1 MNQFKSKSSSACVC
15 LWIHLLLSIVCGTK
29 VRNLSNDELKRILS
43 YVPAVARS
51 VSTHW
56 KDNVEAISQHDIHSL
71 TTKLCDNADLSNET
85 ALNYSTQIRTI
96 METNH
101 HNFAFRKRFGA
112 ALPSILT
119 HINSKHLSP
128 QNTRS
133 LLDALN
139 IDLSQITQMLQT
151 FIRYFHRQSFGF
163 YGCQIRDSSLM
174 IAALYLD
181 QRHFISDP
189 FDTGN
194 IILGLLYHA
203 ALYKTFMQFY
213 PFGNATN
220 TILWNSITIQS
231 IPSQIIKQFN
241 GSGPY
246 DTPELFAYL
255 RAGTYPDIMES
266 LFWTEFV
273 LVLMDVDEGPHG
285 IKFRSNRD
293 FVPSRQRQ
301 VKMIIDIMSYYHD
314 NDAETF
320 DRLCSSLAT
329 IFFHPEVIIDIAL
342 IDGMDPQFTSVV
354 FDKLCSLRTDW
365 KRMSMGGMS
374 TSELSSDRYHNY
386 HCSFLGGIFIQFFG
400 FCGLILT
407 LLVIV
412 HAFAGFM
419 SVGYVVTITVAW
431 FIPQILGIFDKDLKL
446 NFAHNVKQA
455 IIDVCPG
462 RPVLAV
468 VFISVVLF
476 VLWSFLFYYPL
487 FLVPF

>member
-15 LWIHLLLSIVCGTK
+15 LWIHLLLSIVCGTGL
-29 VRNLSNDELKRILS
+29 RNVSNDELKRILS

-56 KDNVEAISQHDIHSL
+56 KDNVETISQRDVHSL
-71 TTKLCDNADLSNET
+71 TTMLCDNADLSNET

-96 METNH
+96 MKTNH

-119 HINSKHLSP
+119 HINSKHLSS

-139 IDLSQITQMLQT
+139 IDLSQITQMMQP
-151 FIRYFHRQSFGF
+151 FFRQPFYFSGRQITQMRNS
-163 YGCQIRDSSLM
+163 SSLM
-174 IAALYLD
+174 IAGLYLD
-181 QRHFISDP
+181 LHPFLSGP
-189 FDTGN
+189 FDTEN

-203 ALYKTFMQFY
+203 ALYKTFMR
-213 PFGNATN
+213 NATN
-220 TILWNSITIQS
+220 TILWDSTTIQS
-231 IPSQIIKQFN
+231 IPNQIIKQFN

-293 FVPSRQRQ
+293 FLPSRQRQ
-301 VKMIIDIMSYYHD
+301 IQIIIYIMSYYHD
-314 NDAETF
+314 NDAEIF
-320 DRLCSSLAT
+320 DRLCSSFST
-329 IFFHPEVIIDIAL
+329 IFFHPEVIRDIAK
-342 IDGMDPQFTSVV
+342 IDGMDPQFRSVV

-365 KRMSMGGMS
+365 KRMSMGDMS
-374 TSELSSDRYHNY
+374 NGSNGFHNY

-407 LLVIV
+407 LLIIV
-412 HAFAGFM
+412 HAFAGVM

-446 NFAHNVKQA
+446 NFAHNVKPSRYNVKQA

>member
-1 MNQFKSKSSSACVC
+1 
-15 LWIHLLLSIVCGTK
+15 
-29 VRNLSNDELKRILS
+29 
-43 YVPAVARS
+43 
-51 VSTHW
+51 
-56 KDNVEAISQHDIHSL
+56 
-71 TTKLCDNADLSNET
+71 
-85 ALNYSTQIRTI
+85 

-119 HINSKHLSP
+119 HINSKHLSS

-139 IDLSQITQMLQT
+139 IDLSQITQMLQP
-151 FIRYFHRQSFGF
+151 FIRHSHTQSFCF

-181 QRHFISDP
+181 QSHFISGP
-189 FDTGN
+189 FDTEN

-203 ALYKTFMQFY
+203 ALYKTFMR
-213 PFGNATN
+213 NATN
-220 TILWNSITIQS
+220 TILWNSTTIQN
-231 IPSQIIKQFN
+231 IPNQIIKQFN

-285 IKFRSNRD
+285 IKFRLNRD
-293 FVPSRQRQ
+293 FLPYYHERQDQ
-301 VKMIIDIMSYYHD
+301 IMTMMIGLLSYYHD
-314 NDAETF
+314 NDAKTF

-329 IFFHPEVIIDIAL
+329 IFFHPKVIRDIAE
-342 IDGMDPQFTSVV
+342 IDGMDPQFRSVV
-354 FDKLCSLRTDW
+354 FDKLFSLRTDW
-365 KRMSMGGMS
+365 KRMSIWEM
-374 TSELSSDRYHNY
+374 SDRDQNY
-386 HCSFLGGIFIQFFG
+386 HCSYRGGIFIKFFG
-400 FCGLILT
+400 FCGLVLT

-412 HAFAGFM
+412 YAFLFCGL
-419 SVGYVVTITVAW
+419 AW
-431 FIPQILGIFDKDLKL
+431 ALLVIVSILTGACIFHKDMRL
-446 NFAHNVKQA
+446 NFAQDVKQVF
-455 IIDVCPG
+455 IDVCPG

>member
-15 LWIHLLLSIVCGTK
+15 LWIHLLLSIVCGTGL
-29 VRNLSNDELKRILS
+29 RNVSNDELKRILS

-56 KDNVEAISQHDIHSL
+56 KDNVETISQRDVHSL
-71 TTKLCDNADLSNET
+71 TTMLCDNADLSNET

-119 HINSKHLSP
+119 HINSKHLSS

-139 IDLSQITQMLQT
+139 IDLSQITQMMQP
-151 FIRYFHRQSFGF
+151 FFRQPFYFSGRQITQMRNS
-163 YGCQIRDSSLM
+163 SSLM
-174 IAALYLD
+174 IAGLYLD
-181 QRHFISDP
+181 LHPFLSGP
-189 FDTGN
+189 FDTEN

-220 TILWNSITIQS
+220 TILWDSITIQS

-246 DTPELFAYL
+246 NNPNCLLIYKLDLS
-255 RAGTYPDIMES
+255 RIMES

-285 IKFRSNRD
+285 IKFRLNRD
-293 FVPSRQRQ
+293 FLPYYHERQDQ
-301 VKMIIDIMSYYHD
+301 IMTMMIGLLSYYHD
-314 NDAETF
+314 NDAEIF

-329 IFFHPEVIIDIAL
+329 IFFHPKVIRDIAE
-342 IDGMDPQFTSVV
+342 IDGMDPQFRSVV
-354 FDKLCSLRTDW
+354 FDKLFSLRTDW
-365 KRMSMGGMS
+365 KRMSMGDMS
-374 TSELSSDRYHNY
+374 
-386 HCSFLGGIFIQFFG
+386 
-400 FCGLILT
+400 
-407 LLVIV
+407 
-412 HAFAGFM
+412 
-419 SVGYVVTITVAW
+419 
-431 FIPQILGIFDKDLKL
+431 
-446 NFAHNVKQA
+446 
-455 IIDVCPG
+455 
-462 RPVLAV
+462 
-468 VFISVVLF
+468 
-476 VLWSFLFYYPL
+476 
-487 FLVPF
+487 